1 MKRQNYQAELHK
13 NIEKISIFEKNGPMK
28 VSSKISCAECPLK
41 CDLSVAVGH
50 SDRILSG
57 GRAIHANF
65 RRHEMICR
73 QGSPVTHAIYLV
85 SGTAKLYIEGI
96 NDRNI
101 ILYLMKPPAYI
112 GLLSFFESVHYSY
125 SVTALEDSRV
135 CMVDLD
141 FVKELYLEDHDLLL
155 RLNQAFGKSVSMI
168 MKKIITL
175 NQKNIR
181 GRVAES
187 LLYLAEFY
195 GSNRFTLPITRKD
208 LGSLSGISE
217 ENTVRLLTE
226 LRSENIISLNGK
238 ELEILDVRLLT
249 KLSDLG

>member
-1 MKRQNYQAELHK
+1 MRKCE
-13 NIEKISIFEKNGPMK
+13 FMK
-28 VSSKISCAECPLK
+28 VSSKISCQECPLK
-41 CDLSVAVGH
+41 CDLSVAIRQSGH
-50 SDRILSG
+50 PFAEV
-57 GRAIHANF
+57 RAIHANF
-65 RRHEMICR
+65 KRHEKICR
-73 QGSPVTHAIYLV
+73 QGSPVTHAVYLV
-85 SGTAKLYIEGI
+85 SGTAKLFIEGI
-96 NDRNI
+96 NERNI

-125 SVTALEDSRV
+125 SVTAIEDTRV

-141 FVKELYLEDHDLLL
+141 FVKELYLADHDLLL
-155 RLNQAFGKSVSMI
+155 KLNQAFGRSVSMI

-187 LLYLAEFY
+187 LIYLSEFY
-195 GSNRFTLPITRKD
+195 GGMKFTLPITRKD

-226 LRSENIISLNGK
+226 LRNENIISLVGK
-238 ELEILDVRLLT
+238 ELEILDMRLLS

>member
-1 MKRQNYQAELHK
+1 
-13 NIEKISIFEKNGPMK
+13 MK
-28 VSSKISCAECPLK
+28 VSSKISCQDCPLK
-41 CDLSVAVGH
+41 CDLSVA
-50 SDRILSG
+50 IKQSG
-57 GRAIHANF
+57 LPISEARAIHANF
-65 RRHEMICR
+65 KRHEKICK
-73 QGSPVTHAIYLV
+73 QGSAVTHAIYLV

-125 SVTALEDSRV
+125 SVMAIEDSMACLV
-135 CMVDLD
+135 ELD
-141 FVKELYLEDHDLLL
+141 FVKELYLGDHDFLLK
-155 RLNQAFGKSVSMI
+155 LNQAFGRSVSMI

-175 NQKNIR
+175 HQKNIR

-187 LLYLAEFY
+187 LIYLSEFY
-195 GSNRFTLPITRKD
+195 GGPKFTLPITRKD
-208 LGSLSGISE
+208 LGMLSGISE

-226 LRSENIISLNGK
+226 LRAENIIRLEGK
-238 ELEILDVRLLT
+238 ELEILDMRLLS

>member
-1 MKRQNYQAELHK
+1 
-13 NIEKISIFEKNGPMK
+13 MK
-28 VSSKISCAECPLK
+28 VSSKISCQECPLK
-41 CDLSVAVGH
+41 CDLSMAISNAG
-50 SDRILSG
+50 LPFNEA
-57 GRAIHANF
+57 RAIHADF
-65 RRHEMICR
+65 KRHEKICR

-125 SVTALEDSRV
+125 SVMAIEDSRV
-135 CMVDLD
+135 CMVELD
-141 FVKELYLEDHDLLL
+141 MVRELYLRDHDLLL
-155 RLNQAFGKSVSMI
+155 KLNQAFGRSVSMI

-187 LLYLAEFY
+187 LIYLSEFY
-195 GSNRFTLPITRKD
+195 GGTRFTLPITRKD
-208 LGSLSGISE
+208 LGMLSGISE

-226 LRSENIISLNGK
+226 LRNENIIRLDGK
-238 ELEILDVRLLT
+238 ELEILDMRLLA